1 VTGKGHAG
9 RRGGEAGDAIVVIE
23 EQEHDVFEREDDDV
37 YIDVMSDFV
46 TASLG
51 GDITVRTLFGESV
64 LTIEPG
70 TQPGATL
77 RMKGKGIPHLN
88 SKGSGDQYVR
98 FNIYVPTKLSSK
110 EKETLKEL
118 GKSEH
123 FSPKDQRRRSDVF
136 EKIKGA
142 FS

>member
-1 VTGKGHAG
+1 M
-9 RRGGEAGDAIVVIE
+9 VIE
-23 EQEHDVFEREDDDV
+23 EQEHEAFEREDDDV
-37 YIDVMSDFV
+37 YVDVISDFV
-46 TASLG
+46 TATLG
-51 GDITVRTLFGESV
+51 GDITVQTLFGESV
-64 LTIEPG
+64 LSIEPG
-70 TQPGATL
+70 TQPGSTL

-98 FNIYVPTKLSSK
+98 FTIYVPTKLSSN

-123 FSPKDQRRRSDVF
+123 FTPKDKRRRSDVF

-142 FS
+142 IS